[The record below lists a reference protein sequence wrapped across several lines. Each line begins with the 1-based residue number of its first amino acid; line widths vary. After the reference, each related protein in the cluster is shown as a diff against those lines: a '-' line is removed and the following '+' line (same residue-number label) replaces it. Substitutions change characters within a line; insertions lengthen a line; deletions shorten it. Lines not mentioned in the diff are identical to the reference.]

1 MTVPPYSAFREA
13 AGQAPER
20 TAEDHAEACGC
31 CEAIP

>member
-1 MTVPPYSAFREA
+1 MTVPPYSVRVA